1 MSVVSDCGRVDSYSI
16 ISDMNMQILFLEKII
31 SLLRF
36 SGFGGVCGERCRTVV
51 SCTCIL
57 LLPWLCQHNNEIA
70 VYISDNHEGFTGEW

>member
-36 SGFGGVCGERCRTVV
+36 SGLRVFVV
-51 SCTCIL
+51 RGAGL
-57 LLPWLCQHNNEIA
+57 
-70 VYISDNHEGFTGEW
+70 